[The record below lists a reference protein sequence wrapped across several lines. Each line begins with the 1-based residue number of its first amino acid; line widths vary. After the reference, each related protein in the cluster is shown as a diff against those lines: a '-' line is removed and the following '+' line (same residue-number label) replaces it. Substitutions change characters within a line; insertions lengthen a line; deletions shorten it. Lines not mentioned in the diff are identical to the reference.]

1 MEYNQTLN
9 LKKEYLSIHVG
20 NEGETTAKVK

>member
-9 LKKEYLSIHVG
+9 LKKEYLAIHVG
-20 NEGETTAKVK
+20 NEEETIAKGK